1 MGFPMNTVVMV
12 GVCHRVAPLA
22 LLERVAIPPS
32 RRGDVLAAVRAAG
45 FEEAVLLTTCSR
57 TEIYAV
63 GRFSPDRLVEVLAAQ
78 AGSAAHAIRRV
89 AEVRVGDEVASHLFR
104 VAAGL
109 RSRVIGEPEIRS
121 QVRAAFRAA
130 YADRATGGVLGELF
144 STAVRLSGRIH
155 SETELG
161 STTRSLARRAV
172 DLALA
177 GTNRTTPNVLVVG
190 SGRMASATVSHLRRM
205 GHRPTVVARDET
217 RAIQLAG
224 VTHARRL
231 SDLTDLMHTA
241 HVVICATSARE
252 PLLGLDE
259 VRFATSGRTGLLT
272 LVDLSVPRNVDP
284 DVADLDGVR
293 VIDLEQMHGPSVDA
307 TILES
312 VARAETMVRAAVRR
326 HRDHL
331 AARRAGPVIA
341 AIRDRIE
348 ARCQEAV
355 VSTAPANSAPEQ
367 LAAVAR
373 ALAGRLAHPVTMT
386 VRAASATGDD
396 ATILAVCE
404 ALDVTLTPEMVG
416 LGVGALLTQGS

>member
-1 MGFPMNTVVMV
+1 MNTVVMV

-22 LLERVAIPPS
+22 LLERVAIPAS
-32 RRGDVLAAVRAAG
+32 RRGEVLAAVRAAG

-63 GRFSPDRLVEVLAAQ
+63 GGFSPDRLVEVLAAQ
-78 AGSAAHAIRRV
+78 AGAASHAVRRV

-109 RSRVIGEPEIRS
+109 KSRVVGEPEIRS

-130 YADRATGGVLGELF
+130 YALQTTGGVLGELF
-144 STAVRLSGRIH
+144 PTAVRLAGRVH

-177 GTNRTTPNVLVVG
+177 GTTRTAPNVLVVG

-205 GHRPTVVARDET
+205 GHRPSVVARDES
-217 RAIQLAG
+217 RAVQLAG
-224 VTHARRL
+224 VAHARRL
-231 SDLTDLMHTA
+231 SDLADLMHTA

-252 PLLGLDE
+252 PLLGVDE

-284 DVADLDGVR
+284 DVRELDGVR
-293 VIDLEQMHGPSVDA
+293 VIDLEQMHDPSVD
-307 TILES
+307 TTMVES
-312 VARAETMVRAAVRR
+312 AARAEAMVRAALRR
-326 HRDHL
+326 HRNHS

-348 ARCQEAV
+348 ARCQEAMV
-355 VSTAPANSAPEQ
+355 ALAPEDSGTEQ
-367 LAAVAR
+367 QAAVAR
-373 ALAGRLAHPVTMT
+373 TMAGRLAHPVTMT
-386 VRAASATGDD
+386 VRAAAANGDD
-396 ATILAVCE
+396 AAILTICE

>member
-1 MGFPMNTVVMV
+1 MNTVVMV

-22 LLERVAIPPS
+22 LLERVAIPAS
-32 RRGDVLAAVRAAG
+32 RRGEVLAAVRAAG
-45 FEEAVLLTTCSR
+45 FDEAVLLTTCSR

-78 AGSAAHAIRRV
+78 AGAAAHAVRRV
-89 AEVRVGDEVASHLFR
+89 AEVRVGDEVTSHLFR

-109 RSRVIGEPEIRS
+109 RSRVVGEPEIRS
-121 QVRAAFRAA
+121 QVRAAFRQA
-130 YADRATGGVLGELF
+130 YAAQATGGVLGELF
-144 STAVRLSGRIH
+144 STAVRLAARIH

-161 STTRSLARRAV
+161 SATRSLARRAV

-177 GTNRTTPNVLVVG
+177 GTSRTIPKVLVVG
-190 SGRMASATVSHLRRM
+190 SGRMASATVGHLRRM

-224 VTHARRL
+224 VAHARRL

-284 DVADLDGVR
+284 DVADLGGVR
-293 VIDLEQMHGPSVDA
+293 VIDLEQMHDPSVDA
-307 TILES
+307 TIVES
-312 VARAETMVRAAVRR
+312 AARAEALVRTAVRR
-326 HRDHL
+326 HRDHV

-341 AIRDRIE
+341 AVRDRIE
-348 ARCQEAV
+348 ARCLEAV
-355 VSTAPANSAPEQ
+355 GSLAPADSAPEQ
-367 LAAVAR
+367 RAAVAR
-373 ALAGRLAHPVTMT
+373 TLAGRLAHPVTMT
-386 VRAASATGDD
+386 VRAAAATGDD
-396 ATILAVCE
+396 AAILTICG

>member
-1 MGFPMNTVVMV
+1 MNTVVMV

-130 YADRATGGVLGELF
+130 YAVRATGGVLGELF
-144 STAVRLSGRIH
+144 STAVRLAGRIH

-177 GTNRTTPNVLVVG
+177 GTNRTTTNVLVVG

-217 RAIQLAG
+217 RASQLAG

-284 DVADLDGVR
+284 DVADLDAVR
-293 VIDLEQMHGPSVDA
+293 VIDLEQMHGPSVDT
-307 TILES
+307 TIVES
-312 VARAETMVRAAVRR
+312 AARAETMVRAAVRR
-326 HRDHL
+326 HREHL

-367 LAAVAR
+367 LSAVAR